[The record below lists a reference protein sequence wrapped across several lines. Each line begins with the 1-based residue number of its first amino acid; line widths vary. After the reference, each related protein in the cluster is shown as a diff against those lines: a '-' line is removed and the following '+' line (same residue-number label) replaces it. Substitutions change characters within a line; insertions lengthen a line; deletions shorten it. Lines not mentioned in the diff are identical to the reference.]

1 MNDQTI
7 TFYSLQ
13 KSIIGYKALHAFKSE
28 LTTKQVLPRTKLLQ
42 FIIIHMTSILC
53 SFVSIQSSNVHT
65 KYKKLCTFIFL
76 SINKL
81 NYVNLQIF
89 LKFHNVHLPVISD
102 VMERMRR
109 SVSLDLDRSIY
120 LKTVWKQKKTN
131 LIAKLQN

>member
-13 KSIIGYKALHAFKSE
+13 KSIGYKALHAFKSQ

-65 KYKKLCTFIFL
+65 KCEK
-76 SINKL
+76 
-81 NYVNLQIF
+81 
-89 LKFHNVHLPVISD
+89 
-102 VMERMRR
+102 
-109 SVSLDLDRSIY
+109 
-120 LKTVWKQKKTN
+120 
-131 LIAKLQN
+131 